1 MSENDKK
8 DAIEQYMKK
17 FQNQH
22 DDELTRQWRDM
33 YKIGLLARMGREH
46 KFASMEL
53 FNLFFDGKPL
63 GKTHPESIEQAQINA
78 TRVFALV
85 PEHKKTE
92 ALHEALYQVFLV
104 EHYSPEEVREAREV
118 HWPALKKEMGTRR
131 RRKG

>member
-8 DAIEQYMKK
+8 DAIDMSKY
-17 FQNQH
+17 QNPH
-22 DDELTRQWRDM
+22 DDEVICRWRDM
-33 YKIGLLARMGREH
+33 YKIGLMVQMARDH
-46 KFASMEL
+46 KFAAKSL